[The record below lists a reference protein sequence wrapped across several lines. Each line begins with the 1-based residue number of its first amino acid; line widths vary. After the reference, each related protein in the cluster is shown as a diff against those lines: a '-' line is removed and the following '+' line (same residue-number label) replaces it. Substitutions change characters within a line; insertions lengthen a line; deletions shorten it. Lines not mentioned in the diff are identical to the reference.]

1 MVYQEISSD
10 LYSVVV
16 DIENGIFL
24 RRRFYQRMFFVL
36 CIILSISLKKKKK
49 FAHIHAVYGSSTN
62 FYASATKHLGIGLS
76 VGWSVG
82 WFVGNK
88 FQKSFKN
95 DLCAC
100 QLSTYSSRCLE
111 LG

>member
-62 FYASATKHLGIGLS
+62 FYASATKHLGIGMS
-76 VGWSVG
+76 VGWLVSRLI
-82 WFVGNK
+82 
-88 FQKSFKN
+88 ST
-95 DLCAC
+95 
-100 QLSTYSSRCLE
+100 QL
-111 LG
+111 